1 MSFSWR
7 GLIVPVMMILS
18 AGCASTP
25 APSPLASAEQAVA
38 QWRDTVHAVI
48 GDRDRAGKVIGQLD
62 QLELL
67 VQHADR
73 ERKAHDTALRALNA
87 NYDATEAEFE
97 AVFAAFNARRS
108 VRHQEALAINREIRS
123 LTSADEWKALS
134 RVKADVLDAAIMV
147 GRGS

>member
-1 MSFSWR
+1 VSFSWK
-7 GLIVPVMMILS
+7 GLIVPVMMILT

-25 APSPLASAEQAVA
+25 APSPLASAEQAMA
-38 QWRDTVHAVI
+38 TWRDTVYTVI

-62 QLELL
+62 QLEQL
-67 VQHADR
+67 VRDADR
-73 ERKAHDTALRALNA
+73 ERRAHDRALRALNA

-97 AVFAAFNARRS
+97 SVFAAFNARRRA
-108 VRHQEALAINREIRS
+108 RHQEALAINREIRS
-123 LTSADEWKALS
+123 LTGAEEWKALS